1 MNISIRNQLI
11 LQDEEH
17 FARFLTGHYKMSN
30 TRNKDFVN
38 IVAFSKTDIEKV
50 YNLSKLIKAIEGYN
64 FRVFQDDRICK
75 SKDLF
80 MIYKNDDTRLVKN
93 VKIIKR
99 EVLFF

>member
-1 MNISIRNQLI
+1 MEICIRNQHI

-17 FARFLTGHYKMSN
+17 FARFLTGHYKKSN

-38 IVAFSKTDIEKV
+38 IVAFSKRDIEEV
-50 YNLSKLIKAIEGYN
+50 YNFSRFIKAIESYN
-64 FRVFQDDRICK
+64 FSVFQDDRVFK
-75 SKDLF
+75 NNDLF
-80 MIYKNDDTRLVKN
+80 MIYKNDDTRPIKN